1 MQIEKELPHDLLIP
15 HKILESAGISGRVQ
29 IIMKDGELR
38 IVPFKRK
45 SIVEELKGLGKSI
58 QPEKG
63 SVKLVKDIEDEN
75 EDKYSEAEL
84 KEKWL

>member
-29 IIMKDGELR
+29 IILKEGELR

-45 SIVEELKGLGKSI
+45 SIVDEIKGLGKSI
-58 QPEKG
+58 QHEKG
-63 SVKLVKDIEDEN
+63 SVKLVRELRKEWEI
-75 EDKYSEAEL
+75 SE
-84 KEKWL
+84 

>member
-15 HKILESAGISGRVQ
+15 HKILESAGITGRVQ

-45 SIVEELKGLGKSI
+45 SIVGEIKGLGKSI
-58 QPEKG
+58 QPKKD
-63 SVKLVKDIEDEN
+63 SVKLVRELRKEWEI
-75 EDKYSEAEL
+75 SE
-84 KEKWL
+84 

>member
-1 MQIEKELPHDLLIP
+1 MQIEKEVPHDLLIP

-45 SIVEELKGLGKSI
+45 STVEEIKGLGKSI
-58 QPEKG
+58 QPEEN
-63 SVKLVKDIEDEN
+63 SVDLVRELRKEWEI
-75 EDKYSEAEL
+75 SE
-84 KEKWL
+84 

>member
-45 SIVEELKGLGKSI
+45 SVVGEIKGLGKSI
-58 QPEKG
+58 QPEKD
-63 SVKLVKDIEDEN
+63 SVKLVRGLRKEWEI
-75 EDKYSEAEL
+75 SE
-84 KEKWL
+84 